1 MLRTQLWPRLPRL
14 RSRRS
19 LQRPQACALSI
30 AADTRAELHA
40 GIRRRCPRRR
50 AGFPE
55 GNSLCVST
63 PSIDWYIFHCLRPR
77 HAKRK
82 KRCFATG
89 PADRRAGGV
98 HDRFACGALVVTI
111 IGCKDNIIGHGSPGC
126 KILKMTCHSSKTARA
141 SATLSLFYLEFYEG
155 LAGPAETLS
164 LFEKQWVGLSRKPLE
179 TFGNPS
185 ETLPE
190 PPWNPPGTPSA
201 TYPDST
207 HPLHKNTY

>member
-19 LQRPQACALSI
+19 LQRPQTCALNI
-30 AADTRAELHA
+30 AADTRAELRA
-40 GIRRRCPRRR
+40 GIRRQCPRRR
-50 AGFPE
+50 AGLPE

-82 KRCFATG
+82 QRVFATG
-89 PADRRAGGV
+89 PADRREGGV

-141 SATLSLFYLEFYEG
+141 SATLSLFYLQFYEG

-164 LFEKQWVGLSRKPLE
+164 LFEEQWVGLSRNPLE
-179 TFGNPS
+179 TFGTPS

-190 PPWNPPGTPSA
+190 TPWNPPGTPSA